1 MFHKLFHVFVFTN
14 IIVSLI
20 LPKVFRL
27 FWHKNSSK
35 NFFAVP
41 PSQYPKTL
49 EQRPTMLLQCL
60 HCSST
65 VIIVVVGF
73 EQVFIH
79 SVAAVFGNFYFALDP
94 LMHNIPKWLLVSQ
107 VVQ

>member
-49 EQRPTMLLQCL
+49 EQRPTMLL
-60 HCSST
+60 
-65 VIIVVVGF
+65 
-73 EQVFIH
+73 
-79 SVAAVFGNFYFALDP
+79 
-94 LMHNIPKWLLVSQ
+94 
-107 VVQ
+107 

>member
-27 FWHKNSSK
+27 FWHKHSSK

-49 EQRPTMLLQCL
+49 EQRPT
-60 HCSST
+60 SN
-65 VIIVVVGF
+65 
-73 EQVFIH
+73 EQLCCYSVFIVLA
-79 SVAAVFGNFYFALDP
+79 S
-94 LMHNIPKWLLVSQ
+94 LLLL
-107 VVQ
+107 